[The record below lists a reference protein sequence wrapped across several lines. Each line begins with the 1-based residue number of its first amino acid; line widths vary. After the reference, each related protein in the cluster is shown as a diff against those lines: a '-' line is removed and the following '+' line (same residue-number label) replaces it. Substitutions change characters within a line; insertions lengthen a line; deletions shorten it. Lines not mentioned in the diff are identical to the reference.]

1 MELDKTSTQNQNEYS
16 LMRKIAVMLLRSIL
30 NNKDSRIRKEFG
42 DYLTEEAVSKIKTAF
57 DGKEQSLEDLNVT
70 LDQSERLYLAIKE
83 GLRYPKVN
91 AYGYVSNIEL
101 MGFLEKLGE
110 IFNWEKYERSLIGNK
125 DDNGEHP
132 VLKRHAVSLSK
143 WFKGMSIQE

>member
-57 DGKEQSLEDLNVT
+57 EGKD
-70 LDQSERLYLAIKE
+70 
-83 GLRYPKVN
+83 
-91 AYGYVSNIEL
+91 
-101 MGFLEKLGE
+101 
-110 IFNWEKYERSLIGNK
+110 
-125 DDNGEHP
+125 
-132 VLKRHAVSLSK
+132 
-143 WFKGMSIQE
+143 